1 MRINQWISNI
11 LLTCSLTIALG
22 STAMAQ
28 VTVKPLVIG
37 ESLELVSKTM
47 QETRRINVVLPDAYR
62 QDLSKAY
69 PVIYMPDGGLAEDFL
84 HIAGLM
90 QVSIANGSMRPFI
103 LVGIE
108 NTVRRR
114 DMTGPSESDL
124 DKKTIP
130 NLGGAEMYRRFLI
143 TELIPEIEQRYRT
156 TQERAL
162 VGESLAGLFTLETLF
177 QTPDVFQSYIAI
189 DPSLWWND
197 EKLIADF
204 AKKLQSQPRLAK
216 NLFFASSG
224 QLGMATAIQRFA
236 QMLTT
241 SKPEALNWTYEHFG
255 KETHATIYH
264 PAALVAF
271 RTLFAPVLEKK

>member
-1 MRINQWISNI
+1 MQLHHFIATALLAIS
-11 LLTCSLTIALG
+11 LAFT
-22 STAMAQ
+22 STSQAQ
-28 VTVKPLVIG
+28 VTVKPLIIG
-37 ESLELVSKTM
+37 ESLELASKTM
-47 QETRRINVVLPDAYR
+47 QETRRINVVLPDDYK
-62 QDLSKAY
+62 LNPSKSY

-114 DMTGPSESDL
+114 DLTGPSDSDL
-124 DKKTIP
+124 DKKAIP
-130 NLGGAEMYRRFLI
+130 NLGGSELYRRFLI
-143 TELIPEIEQRYRT
+143 KELIPEIEQRYRT

-162 VGESLAGLFTLETLF
+162 VGESLAGLFTIETLF

-224 QLGMATAIQRFA
+224 QVGMATAIQRFA
-236 QMLTT
+236 QMLAT
-241 SKPEALNWTYEHFG
+241 SKPEGLVWTYEHFA

-271 RTLFAPVLEKK
+271 RTVFKPEPEKK

>member
-1 MRINQWISNI
+1 MHFHHFIATI
-11 LLTCSLTIALG
+11 LLAISLVFT
-22 STAMAQ
+22 STSQAQ
-28 VTVKPLVIG
+28 VTVKPLIIG
-37 ESLELVSKTM
+37 ESLELASKTM
-47 QETRRINVVLPDAYR
+47 QETRRINVVLPDDYK
-62 QDLSKAY
+62 LNPSKSY

-114 DMTGPSESDL
+114 DLTGPSDSDL
-124 DKKTIP
+124 DKKAIP
-130 NLGGAEMYRRFLI
+130 NLGGSEMYRRFLI
-143 TELIPEIEQRYRT
+143 KELIPEIEQRYRT

-162 VGESLAGLFTLETLF
+162 VGESLAGLFTIETLF
-177 QTPDVFQSYIAI
+177 QTPDVFQTYIAI

-224 QLGMATAIQRFA
+224 QVGMATAIQRFA

-241 SKPEALNWTYEHFG
+241 SKPEALNWTYEHFA

-271 RTLFAPVLEKK
+271 RTVFKPETETK

>member
-1 MRINQWISNI
+1 MRINQWIFNI
-11 LLTCSLTIALG
+11 LLACSLTIALG

-37 ESLELVSKTM
+37 ESLEFVSKTM

-90 QVSIANGSMRPFI
+90 QVLIANGSMRPFI
-103 LVGIE
+103 LVGVE

-124 DKKTIP
+124 DKKAIP

-177 QTPDVFQSYIAI
+177 QIPDVFQSYIAI

-204 AKKLQSQPRLAK
+204 AKKLQSQPRLGK

-224 QLGMATAIQRFA
+224 QMGMATAIQRFA

-241 SKPEALNWTYEHFG
+241 SKPDALNWTYEHFA

-271 RTLFAPVLEKK
+271 RTLFAPVPEKK

>member
-1 MRINQWISNI
+1 MRINHLITTI
-11 LLTCSLTIALG
+11 LLASSVTIAVG
-22 STAMAQ
+22 STATAQ
-28 VTVKPLVIG
+28 VAVKPLVIG

-47 QETRRINVVLPDAYR
+47 QETRRINVVLPDAYQ
-62 QDLSKAY
+62 QDPSKAY
-69 PVIYMPDGGLAEDFL
+69 PVIYMPDGGVTEDFL

-90 QVSIANGSMRPFI
+90 QVLIANGSMRPFI

-124 DKKTIP
+124 DKKAIP

-143 TELIPEIEQRYRT
+143 RELIPEIEQRYRT

-162 VGESLAGLFTLETLF
+162 VGESLAGLFTIETLF

-224 QLGMATAIQRFA
+224 QVGMATAIQRFA
-236 QMLTT
+236 HMLKA
-241 SKPEALNWTYEHFG
+241 SQPEGLSWTYEHFA

-271 RTLFAPVLEKK
+271 RTVFKSESEKN

>member
-1 MRINQWISNI
+1 MHFHHFIATI
-11 LLTCSLTIALG
+11 LLAISLVFT
-22 STAMAQ
+22 STTQAQ

-37 ESLELVSKTM
+37 ESLELVSNTM
-47 QETRRINVVLPDAYR
+47 QETRRINVVLPDDYK
-62 QDLSKAY
+62 LNPSKSY

-114 DMTGPSESDL
+114 DLTGSSDSDL
-124 DKKTIP
+124 DKKAIP
-130 NLGGAEMYRRFLI
+130 NLGGSELYRRFLI
-143 TELIPEIEQRYRT
+143 KELIPEIEQRYRT

-162 VGESLAGLFTLETLF
+162 VGESLAGLFTIETLF
-177 QTPDVFQSYIAI
+177 HTPDVFQSYIAI

-197 EKLIADF
+197 EKLISDF

-224 QLGMATAIQRFA
+224 QVGMATAIQRFA
-236 QMLTT
+236 QMLAT
-241 SKPEALNWTYEHFG
+241 SKPEGLVWTYEHFA

-271 RTLFAPVLEKK
+271 RTVFKPEPEKK